1 MPLMDTAAQPRAAHC
16 GVGAG
21 VGLGV
26 GGGVGTGIGA
36 GDGALVGDPVIG
48 CTHSVGMGVG
58 GAVLGAGVVA
68 LHAATMGAPRP
79 ADWSGST
86 HTFPSCALAAADGC
100 MDATSQYGAPDML
113 GPSTHC
119 RSCGI

>member
-58 GAVLGAGVVA
+58 GAVVGAGVVA
-68 LHAATMGAPRP
+68 LHAATMGASRP
-79 ADWSGST
+79 AGWSL
-86 HTFPSCALAAADGC
+86 ALWGPVRA
-100 MDATSQYGAPDML
+100 MQFNSYQYISIEEYDNN
-113 GPSTHC
+113 SN
-119 RSCGI
+119 